1 MPPMNRKRCW
11 FSLFRIQCRHSLC
24 LGIFC
29 RDKSKVLLCAA
40 ITLAAQLLSA
50 AAPEIYLITP
60 YGPDA
65 VLVHFDI
72 EKDRKYEL
80 QHTLALHC
88 GTNLT
93 LCTWK
98 TIYTVQ
104 PERAPNHYI
113 VTHFTTNKTG
123 FYRLRVTP

>member
-1 MPPMNRKRCW
+1 M
-11 FSLFRIQCRHSLC
+11 
-24 LGIFC
+24 G
-29 RDKSKVLLCAA
+29 AA
-40 ITLAAQLLSA
+40 LALAAQLLWA
-50 AAPEIYLITP
+50 AAPKIYMITP
-60 YGPDA
+60 YGPDG
-65 VLVHFDI
+65 VLVHFDV

-80 QHTLALHC
+80 QHAIALQC

-104 PERAPNHYI
+104 PERFPNHYI
-113 VTHFTTNKTG
+113 VPHFSTNKTG